1 MAIKEIQKKAE
12 KAEQIISGLRVF
24 TKTKEAG
31 FPWEFYHVLAL
42 VQNDALGK
50 RSLLVSAIIALIYN
64 AKYTV
69 VITEPNEELVDYIK
83 PLQVEKLLEIG
94 NVPAHEKD
102 EYGKLV
108 SWMDAAI
115 KEKELDKQLNV
126 MVVEDSTVVT
136 KVLEYVTKEMVDLV
150 VVPANFSQ
158 EMQESRKTDEKVEK
172 LEKPSEQL
180 TPLVKELTEKLTV
193 STFIIRSFQAP
204 PKIIEEEPSD
214 TKD

>member
-126 MVVEDSTVVT
+126 MVVEDATVVT

-150 VVPANFSQ
+150 VVPANFAQ
-158 EMQESRKTDEKVEK
+158 KTKESHKVDEAAV
-172 LEKPSEQL
+172 EKPSEQL

-214 TKD
+214 TKE

>member
-126 MVVEDSTVVT
+126 MVVEDATVVT

-150 VVPANFSQ
+150 VVPANFAQ
-158 EMQESRKTDEKVEK
+158 KTKESRKADETAV
-172 LEKPSEQL
+172 EKPSEQL

>member
-126 MVVEDSTVVT
+126 MVVEDATVVT

-150 VVPANFSQ
+150 VVPANFAQ
-158 EMQESRKTDEKVEK
+158 KTKESRKADEAAV
-172 LEKPSEQL
+172 EKPSEQL

-214 TKD
+214 TKE